1 MKAFFK
7 EKKRS
12 AGYARD
18 RMKLLLISERI
29 DCSPQ
34 MMKMLRNDMIHT
46 VKKYLTIDEK
56 QIKIKILQFQA
67 DSFFNCNQ
75 PDWSYIS
82 RNCCSGSEVKTVCR
96 CSAGNYNY
104 VSPFPD
110 GLFLDYELSVDY
122 VWLQYYNAAGCAY
135 CW

>member
-46 VKKYLTIDEK
+46 VKKYLTIDEEQVK
-56 QIKIKILQFQA
+56 NPEFTQLRT
-67 DSFFNCNQ
+67 SEHRSMY
-75 PDWSYIS
+75 SYVRLSID
-82 RNCCSGSEVKTVCR
+82 R
-96 CSAGNYNY
+96 CTATY
-104 VSPFPD
+104 V
-110 GLFLDYELSVDY
+110 
-122 VWLQYYNAAGCAY
+122 
-135 CW
+135 